1 MSSRTQ
7 LFFFFVFPPNLL
19 LHVSH
24 WPKVWNLMVAKWLP
38 MCQASSFFF
47 KRGRMG
53 KEQSQQVFFLKSLLF
68 WLEREVLQIYYCF
81 ALVRPGSHAN
91 PSMSSPL
98 VGEGRAYL
106 PLDQGIPRDSWTQNW
121 DSVSTEKEGSDG
133 GMGDSQEKPWHRVL
147 MKAVTVAR
155 NRTTLTKTLK

>member
-7 LFFFFVFPPNLL
+7 LFFFCFPSQP
-19 LHVSH
+19 SS
-24 WPKVWNLMVAKWLP
+24 A
-38 MCQASSFFF
+38 CQPLTQSVKPHGGKMAANVPGIKFFF

-121 DSVSTEKEGSDG
+121 DSVSTEKEGNDG
-133 GMGDSQEKPWHRVL
+133 GMGDSREKPWHRVL
-147 MKAVTVAR
+147 MKAVIVAR
-155 NRTTLTKTLK
+155 NRTTLSKTLK